1 MLLQPADFYSY
12 SRATGIK
19 PPENDRER
27 AAMAVDVIDF
37 KRNQLKGPS
46 PESNEGRDISLIALG
61 AGIVGSII
69 GGKKISERFRR
80 DSSNLNQTD
89 LRPKTRSDLLSE
101 YGLPDRPKQKVSFD
115 PGPETKKAAERATQ
129 RNNQKL
135 VKDLGFV
142 DKALKKVEKDAYP
155 EYTKQELEA
164 LRGID
169 RELKSI
175 NEVKPSKIL
184 ESPSKVEKQQIDNT
198 ATSAQQIK
206 GRGIIEQVNRDV
218 QSVREG
224 KNAEL
229 INEAVAKVRANS
241 DFANFSQDA
250 VKLKQELATQK
261 AAIQR
266 LEQEIFETG
275 PYSEGRLEA
284 IAKRNE
290 QTPDMTAFALTGRA
304 KELGLSRKRLKEL
317 GLKPTDELSGA
328 MSQQEMDRRLMAAV
342 DPAVSPEQVKKLM
355 DRNYPAK
362 ELIKEGLIDL
372 SPEPINPDLELTAG
386 GAQAFDLR
394 RQRRARPQATSL
406 DAIDDAYDAELAKIG
421 MEQNMAGKVGIYATK
436 NPQRGEVYEQ
446 FAKSW
451 DELARAGFVL
461 PREETIDG
469 KTYKYAD
476 LKYMRVN
483 KFNADPI
490 DVENYRQSGK
500 RLSKLAR
507 EYGLDKI
514 PESEIVV
521 TNPQTLQEIRTVK
534 ERSRK
539 SGKSILTDQV
549 QYDNLG
555 KTGEEQERLQR
566 QVRQENFTG
575 ESRALRPRGGV
586 LYDSSGERQFVKTG
600 VSYPGSTADLTGG
613 YKTGEP
619 IKYYRFGGEP
629 IQQEVKVEGKAI
641 GTYLIPTLA
650 GKGTLTALRS
660 GEPIG
665 RTTNPILSKLPLETY
680 DPSTNVLNIQPY
692 SVTTKKKVK
701 TSLSQKTGMPKGEN
715 FVVDDFIY
723 GQLVERTKQR
733 NAKTG
738 AMEEKLI
745 PTSVP
750 LNKMQDLAYRA
761 RAGLEDID
769 LSDPEKRKTY
779 YSKIADRMYV
789 MAKDPELGIGKDLP
803 VLQDFRAQGQFIKN
817 LLTVEGESE
826 AYGRRA
832 QNLTTA
838 STDRDRYIYDKAK
851 PDKVKIPGYR
861 IPKGLGGVTDK
872 EIEAGQIRVGI
883 GGGQRALGAQKLRQT
898 LANFKKATGSP
909 ASRLQLFRMA
919 MPIAREYNTD
929 INSLI
934 NLAGIRKGGG
944 LSG

>member
-37 KRNQLKGPS
+37 KRNQLRKPS
-46 PESNEGRDISLIALG
+46 PESNEGRDIGLIALG
-61 AGIVGSII
+61 AGIVGSLI
-69 GGKKISERFRR
+69 GGRRVMKGFGETAAPTPVKKTS
-80 DSSNLNQTD
+80 
-89 LRPKTRSDLLSE
+89 LSE
-101 YGLPDRPKQKVSFD
+101 VP
-115 PGPETKKAAERATQ
+115 PEIAELNR

-135 VKDLGFV
+135 QQDLGFV
-142 DKALKKVEKDAYP
+142 DKALEKVEKDAYP

-169 RELKSI
+169 REVKSI
-175 NEVKPSKIL
+175 KEVKPSKIL
-184 ESPSKVEKQQIDNT
+184 ESPSRVEKQQIDNT

-206 GRGIIEQVNRDV
+206 GRGVIEQVNRDV

-224 KNAEL
+224 KNVEL

-317 GLKPTDELSGA
+317 GLKSTDELSGA

-362 ELIKEGLIDL
+362 ELMKEGLLDL

-446 FAKSW
+446 FSKSW

-575 ESRALRPRGGV
+575 DSRALRPRGGV

-600 VSYPGSTADLTGG
+600 VSYPGSTADLIGG

-629 IQQEVKVEGKAI
+629 IEQAVNVKGKYM
-641 GTYLIPTLA
+641 GTYLVPTLS
-650 GKGTLTALRS
+650 GQGTLTGLSQGA
-660 GEPIG
+660 PIG

-701 TSLSQKTGMPKGEN
+701 TSLSQKTGMPRGED

-723 GQLVERTKQR
+723 GQLYERKKQK

-745 PTSVP
+745 PTAVP
-750 LNKMQDLAYRA
+750 LDKMQDLAYRA

-779 YSKIADRMYV
+779 YSKIADKMYV

-817 LLTVEGESE
+817 LITVEGESE

-832 QNLTTA
+832 RNQVSSPYTDA
-838 STDRDRYIYDKAK
+838 DRDRYIYDEAK

-934 NLAGIRKGGG
+934 NLTGIRKGGG

>member
-19 PPENDRER
+19 PPENDQER

-37 KRNQLKGPS
+37 KRNQLRPPS
-46 PESNEGRDISLIALG
+46 SEDNEGRDLSLIALG
-61 AGIVGSII
+61 AGIIGSIV
-69 GGKKISERFRR
+69 GGRKIMKGFESR
-80 DSSNLNQTD
+80 T
-89 LRPKTRSDLLSE
+89 PTPTK
-101 YGLPDRPKQKVSFD
+101 KVSFEQ
-115 PGPETKKAAERATQ
+115 PAEIAKLNR

-135 VKDLGFV
+135 QQDLSFV
-142 DKALKKVEKDAYP
+142 DEALKKVEKDAYP

-164 LRGID
+164 LQGID
-169 RELKSI
+169 REVKGLR
-175 NEVKPSKIL
+175 EVKPSKIV
-184 ESPSKVEKQQIDNT
+184 ESPTNVEKQQIDNT
-198 ATSAQQIK
+198 STSTEQVKNRAVT
-206 GRGIIEQVNRDV
+206 EQVNRDV
-218 QSVREG
+218 QSIREG
-224 KNAEL
+224 KTNQLKAEAISKAL
-229 INEAVAKVRANS
+229 NNS

-250 VKLKQELATQK
+250 VKIKETVAAQEAAAQRARAVDKANIQK
-261 AAIQR
+261 
-266 LEQEIFETG
+266 LENYIFETG
-275 PYSEGRLEA
+275 PFSEGRLEA

-304 KELGLSRKRLKEL
+304 SELGLSRQRLKEL
-317 GLKPTDELSGA
+317 GLKPKDELFGNL
-328 MSQQEMDRRLMAAV
+328 SQREADRRLLSAA
-342 DPAVSPEQVKKLM
+342 DPSVSPEQAKKLM
-355 DRNYPAK
+355 DPNYSST
-362 ELIKEGLIDL
+362 ELMKEGLLDL

-386 GAQAFDLR
+386 GSQAFNLN

-451 DELARAGFVL
+451 DSLARAGFVL

-483 KFNADPI
+483 KFNANPI

-514 PESEIVV
+514 PETEIVV

-539 SGKSILTDQV
+539 SGKSILTDEV
-549 QYDNLG
+549 QYDDLG
-555 KTGEEQERLQR
+555 KVGEGKERSER
-566 QVRQENFTG
+566 QVRKENFTG
-575 ESRALRPRGGV
+575 ESRAIRPRGGV
-586 LYDSSGERQFVKTG
+586 LYDSSGERQFVQSQ
-600 VSYPGSTADLTGG
+600 VSYPGSTADLIGG

-619 IKYYRFGGEP
+619 IKYFRFGGKISQEP
-629 IQQEVKVEGKAI
+629 VYVEGKYI
-641 GTYLIPTLA
+641 GTYLAPYTIQ
-650 GKGTLTALRS
+650 KGDVTRLNPL
-660 GEPIG
+660 IG
-665 RTTNPILSKLPLETY
+665 RMDNPVLSKLPQETY

-701 TSLSQKTGMPKGEN
+701 TSLSQKTGMPRGED

-723 GQLVERTKQR
+723 GELVERKKVKD
-733 NAKTG
+733 AMTG
-738 AMEEKLI
+738 AMEEKLV

-761 RAGLEDID
+761 RAGIEDID

-779 YSKIADRMYV
+779 YSKIADKMYA
-789 MAKDPELGIGKDLP
+789 MAKNPVKLTEKQIQAGMVAGIGKDLP
-803 VLQDFRAQGQFIKN
+803 VLQDFRTQGQFIKN

-826 AYGRRA
+826 AFGRRA
-832 QNLTTA
+832 KNQISSPYTV
-838 STDRDRYIYDKAK
+838 TDRDKYVYDKAK
-851 PDKVKIPGYR
+851 PDKVKLPGYR
-861 IPKGLGGVTDK
+861 IPKGLGGVTDQ
-872 EIEAGQIRVGI
+872 EIEAGQIRVNI
-883 GGGQRALGAQKLRQT
+883 GGGQRAAGAQKLRQA
-898 LANFKKATGSP
+898 LQDFKTRTGKP
-909 ASRLQLFRMA
+909 VSRSQLFKLA
-919 MPIAREYNTD
+919 QPLARQYNTD

-934 NLAGIRKGGG
+934 NLAGIRRGGG
-944 LSG
+944 LRG